1 MSFGTCVQS
10 GVIGGDHE
18 TEPEGDGGVPGGAG
32 GGGGV
37 VGGAAPGGG
46 GGGTLQLGF
55 AGKGSSLCSRSD
67 ALHVV
72 RVASFGG
79 LSSLH

>member
-1 MSFGTCVQS
+1 MSFGTCFQS
-10 GVIGGDHE
+10 GVIGDHE
-18 TEPEGDGGVPGGAG
+18 TEPEGDGGVPGGDGGGPGGVVGGGAPGG

-37 VGGAAPGGG
+37 VGGGVP
-46 GGGTLQLGF
+46 
-55 AGKGSSLCSRSD
+55 GKGSSLLSRSD
-67 ALHVV
+67 ALHVD

>member
-1 MSFGTCVQS
+1 MSFGTYVPS
-10 GVIGGDHE
+10 GVVGERGR
-18 TEPEGDGGVPGGAG
+18 EPEGDGGVPGRDG

-37 VGGAAPGGG
+37 VGGGVPGGG

-55 AGKGSSLCSRSD
+55 AGKGSSLLSRSD

>member
-10 GVIGGDHE
+10 GVIGDHA
-18 TEPEGDGGVPGGAG
+18 TEPEGDGGVPGGDG

-37 VGGAAPGGG
+37 VGGGVPGGG

-55 AGKGSSLCSRSD
+55 AGKGSSLLSRSD

>member
-1 MSFGTCVQS
+1 MTFGTCVQS
-10 GVIGGDHE
+10 GVVGGDHE
-18 TEPEGDGGVPGGAG
+18 TEPGDGGAPGGAG

-55 AGKGSSLCSRSD
+55 AGKGSSLLSRSD